1 MQERGGELYANDRK
15 EKKGHSFAVVVFFV
29 LFSALYLSMG
39 MENGGYARAGVA
51 AYCRVHGRSE
61 RFSVTEQ
68 VNVEELSGVRS
79 LMLRLFPGMRRHA
92 EEKESG
98 TLTVTLEFLCVL
110 YFLLRLR
117 FIRMTGEQA
126 EACISLKEAVIRYI
140 HRQDGQKD
148 KSGHKT
154 EKNQLFYEKMTGGYT
169 IWESNIFAGVLIV
182 IVVVATAYAV
192 WHELH

>member
-1 MQERGGELYANDRK
+1 MPMTGKRRK
-15 EKKGHSFAVVVFFV
+15 ITAAVVVFFV

-39 MENGGYARAGVA
+39 MENGGTESGSA
-51 AYCRVHGRSE
+51 ASVVTWRSE

-92 EEKESG
+92 EERESG
-98 TLTVTLEFLCVL
+98 AVTVTLELLCVL

-117 FIRMTGEQA
+117 FVCMTGEQA

-148 KSGHKT
+148 KTGHKA
-154 EKNQLFYEKMTGGYT
+154 EKSDCFIKKTGGYLYG
-169 IWESNIFAGVLIV
+169 IKYFCGSSDRDRCCGNRICGLA
-182 IVVVATAYAV
+182 
-192 WHELH
+192 

>member
-1 MQERGGELYANDRK
+1 MPMTG
-15 EKKGHSFAVVVFFV
+15 KGRRTTAVLVVFFV
-29 LFSALYLSMG
+29 LFSAFYLSMG
-39 MENGGYARAGVA
+39 MENDRPEGGSATSS
-51 AYCRVHGRSE
+51 CTWRSE

-92 EEKESG
+92 EERESG
-98 TLTVTLEFLCVL
+98 TLTATLEFLCAL

-148 KSGHKT
+148 RSGHKT
-154 EKNQLFYEKMTGGYT
+154 EKKPLFYEKMTGGYT
-169 IWESNIFAGVLIV
+169 YGSKHFCRSSDCDRCCGNCICCLA
-182 IVVVATAYAV
+182 
-192 WHELH
+192 

>member
-1 MQERGGELYANDRK
+1 MSMTGKRRK
-15 EKKGHSFAVVVFFV
+15 ATALLVVFFV

-39 MENGGYARAGVA
+39 MENGGTESGSA
-51 AYCRVHGRSE
+51 ASVVTWRSE

-68 VNVEELSGVRS
+68 VNVEELSGVRL

-126 EACISLKEAVIRYI
+126 EACISLK
-140 HRQDGQKD
+140 
-148 KSGHKT
+148 
-154 EKNQLFYEKMTGGYT
+154 
-169 IWESNIFAGVLIV
+169 
-182 IVVVATAYAV
+182 
-192 WHELH
+192 

>member
-1 MQERGGELYANDRK
+1 MPMTGKRRK
-15 EKKGHSFAVVVFFV
+15 ATALLVVFFV

-39 MENGGYARAGVA
+39 MENGGTESGSA
-51 AYCRVHGRSE
+51 ASVVTWRSE

-117 FIRMTGEQA
+117 FIRMTGKQA

-169 IWESNIFAGVLIV
+169 YGNKHFCRSSDRDCCCGNRICCLA
-182 IVVVATAYAV
+182 
-192 WHELH
+192 

>member
-1 MQERGGELYANDRK
+1 MSMTGKRRK
-15 EKKGHSFAVVVFFV
+15 ATALLVVFFV

-39 MENGGYARAGVA
+39 MENGGTESGSA
-51 AYCRVHGRSE
+51 ASVVTWRSE

-92 EEKESG
+92 EEK
-98 TLTVTLEFLCVL
+98 
-110 YFLLRLR
+110 
-117 FIRMTGEQA
+117 
-126 EACISLKEAVIRYI
+126 ACISLKEAVIRYI

-169 IWESNIFAGVLIV
+169 YGNKHFCRSSDRDCCCGNRICCLA
-182 IVVVATAYAV
+182 
-192 WHELH
+192 

>member
-1 MQERGGELYANDRK
+1 MPMTGKRRK
-15 EKKGHSFAVVVFFV
+15 ITAAVVVFFV
-29 LFSALYLSMG
+29 LFSALFLSVRP
-39 MENGGYARAGVA
+39 ENSGYAAGSPA
-51 AYCRVHGRSE
+51 TSCTWQSE
-61 RFSVTEQ
+61 RFSVTEH
-68 VNVEELSGVRS
+68 VNVEELSGVRT

-126 EACISLKEAVIRYI
+126 ESCISLKEAVIRYI

-169 IWESNIFAGVLIV
+169 YGNKHFCRSSDRDCCCGNRICCLA
-182 IVVVATAYAV
+182 
-192 WHELH
+192 